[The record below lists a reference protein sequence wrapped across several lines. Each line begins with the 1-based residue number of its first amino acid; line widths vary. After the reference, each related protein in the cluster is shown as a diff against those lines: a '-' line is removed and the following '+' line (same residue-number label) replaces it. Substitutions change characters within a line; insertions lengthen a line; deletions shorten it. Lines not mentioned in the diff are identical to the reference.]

1 MNVSRALALAAL
13 AGLAVAAP
21 VRGQDA
27 AIATV
32 PFTFV
37 DNRMMIECTI
47 DGKGPFVMALD
58 TGSSGTVIT
67 PETAQRIGVAVA
79 ENGTTYGAGEGTV
92 KNGATKLAKL
102 ELGSRTFRNL
112 DASVLDL
119 TEIRTKLKFPH
130 FDGIIGYPILKRFAT
145 FVDVDAGTI
154 SFEAVTPEVP
164 GGVEATTTAFTGT
177 LPRIAAKIDGIATT
191 VMVDTGDRSSLTLF
205 GPFAKAHGFYGR
217 YASQPNIVTGY
228 GVGGPVYG
236 DVFTLPSLDVLGA
249 HLENVVARASRQSAG
264 AFTSAE
270 DGGSIG
276 EGVLKRFNIIYDYPN
291 GRMIA
296 WPSNQR
302 NVPDTFVVPPTRVQ
316 KKDVR
321 VEGEIPVD
329 GR

>member
-1 MNVSRALALAAL
+1 VNVARALALAAL
-13 AGLAVAAP
+13 AGLAAVAP

-27 AIATV
+27 ATATV

-58 TGSSGTVIT
+58 TGSSGNVIT
-67 PETAQRIGVAVA
+67 PETAQRIGVAVR

-92 KNGATKLAKL
+92 KNGSTKLATL
-102 ELGSRTFRNL
+102 AIGSRTFRNL

-119 TEIRTKLKFPH
+119 SEIRTKLKFPR
-130 FDGIIGYPILKRFAT
+130 FDGIIGYPILRQFAT
-145 FVDVDAGTI
+145 FVDVDAETI
-154 SFEAVTPEVP
+154 SFETSSPEVP
-164 GGVEATTTAFTGT
+164 GGVGATTTAFTGT
-177 LPRIAAKIDGIATT
+177 VPRIAAKIDGIATT
-191 VMVDTGDRSSLTLF
+191 VIVDTGDRSSLTIF

-217 YASQPNIVTGY
+217 YPSRSNIVTGY

-264 AFTSAE
+264 AFTSTE

-276 EGVLKRFNIIYDYPN
+276 EGVLKRFNVIYDYPN

-296 WPSNQR
+296 WPSTYR
-302 NVPDTFVVPPTRVQ
+302 MTPDAFVAPP
-316 KKDVR
+316 
-321 VEGEIPVD
+321 P
-329 GR
+329 

>member
-1 MNVSRALALAAL
+1 MNVARALALAAL
-13 AGLAVAAP
+13 AGLAGLAAVAP

-27 AIATV
+27 ATATV

-58 TGSSGTVIT
+58 TGSSGNVIT
-67 PETAQRIGVAVA
+67 PETAQRIGVTVR

-92 KNGATKLAKL
+92 KNGSTKLATFAI
-102 ELGSRTFRNL
+102 GSRTFRNL

-119 TEIRTKLKFPH
+119 SEIRTKLKFPH
-130 FDGIIGYPILKRFAT
+130 FDGIIGYPILRQFAT
-145 FVDVDAGTI
+145 FVDVDAETI
-154 SFEAVTPEVP
+154 SFESSSPEVP

-177 LPRIAAKIDGIATT
+177 VPRIAAKIDGIATT
-191 VMVDTGDRSSLTLF
+191 VIVDTGDRSSLTLF

-217 YASQPNIVTGY
+217 YPSQSNIVTGY

-236 DVFTLPSLDVLGA
+236 DVFALPSLDVLGA
-249 HLENVVARASRQSAG
+249 HLENVIARASRQSAG
-264 AFTSAE
+264 AFTSTE

-276 EGVLKRFNIIYDYPN
+276 EGVLKRFNVIYDYPN

-296 WPSNQR
+296 WPSR
-302 NVPDTFVVPPTRVQ
+302 YRMAPDAFVAPPA
-316 KKDVR
+316 
-321 VEGEIPVD
+321 
-329 GR
+329 

>member
-1 MNVSRALALAAL
+1 MNVSRALAAAAFASLAA
-13 AGLAVAAP
+13 VAP

-27 AIATV
+27 ATAV

-58 TGSSGTVIT
+58 TGSSGNVIT
-67 PETAQRIGVAVA
+67 PETAQRIGATVAA
-79 ENGTTYGAGEGTV
+79 NGTTYGAGEGTV
-92 KNGATKLAKL
+92 KNGSAKLATL
-102 ELGSRTFRNL
+102 EIGSRAFRNL
-112 DASVLDL
+112 DASVIDL

-130 FDGIIGYPILKRFAT
+130 FDGIVGYPILKQFAT

-154 SFEAVTPEVP
+154 SFETRPPEVP
-164 GGVEATTTAFTGT
+164 DGVDVTTTAFTGT
-177 LPRIAAKIDGIATT
+177 LPRIAAKIDGIPTT
-191 VMVDTGDRSSLTLF
+191 VIVDTGDRSSITLF

-217 YASQPNIVTGY
+217 YPSKSNIVTGY

-249 HLENVVARASRQSAG
+249 HLNNVVARASRQTAG

-276 EGVLKRFNIIYDYPN
+276 EGVLKRFNIVYDYPN

-296 WPSNQR
+296 WPSKQR
-302 NVPDTFVVPPTRVQ
+302 NVPDAFVAPPS
-316 KKDVR
+316 
-321 VEGEIPVD
+321 
-329 GR
+329 